1 MFTLGYH
8 DFQRFEDFISLYDVE
23 SITANSLVRC
33 LKDCMLQ
40 MNIRISNCRAQCY
53 DGASNMSRSKNVV
66 STQIRAE
73 EHLAIFSHCFKRALN
88 LAAGDTI
95 KQNKVL
101 RDTVDKIYERAKPL
115 KLSPRR
121 EALFQKLK

>member
-8 DFQRFEDFISLYDVE
+8 DFQLFEDFISLYDVE

-40 MNIRISNCRAQCY
+40 MNIGISNCRAQCY

-66 STQIRAE
+66 STQVRAE
-73 EHLAIFSHCFKRALN
+73 EHRAILSHCFKRALN

-95 KQNKVL
+95 K
-101 RDTVDKIYERAKPL
+101 
-115 KLSPRR
+115 
-121 EALFQKLK
+121 